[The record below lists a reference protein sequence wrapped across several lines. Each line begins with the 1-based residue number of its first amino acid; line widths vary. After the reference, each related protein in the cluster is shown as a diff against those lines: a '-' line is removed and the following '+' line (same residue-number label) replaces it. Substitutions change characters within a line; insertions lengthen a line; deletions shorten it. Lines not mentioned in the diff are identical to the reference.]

1 MPSHRIIRGIQASA
15 GTGRMISNRGLVNS
29 SNRRLQAMPMPR
41 AIFRLA
47 QMFWNSVAPSGF
59 VPPFSL

>member
-1 MPSHRIIRGIQASA
+1 MPSHRIIRGIQARA

-41 AIFRLA
+41 GTPMSTPTA
-47 QMFWNSVAPSGF
+47 
-59 VPPFSL
+59 